1 MTDDLRLRT
10 ARALGWEPAW
20 QREEDGLLKEGWRY
34 KDGRHGGG
42 GMVIYGLPGRDV
54 MECLG
59 IPAYGASWACC
70 EEIDAAIKARGW
82 DYSVRARAVS
92 RAVYG
97 PLCGVRIE
105 IPARGGVRKRMR
117 CISEVQ
123 APTFPAALA
132 LAFCQAVEANGE

>member
-20 QREEDGLLKEGWRY
+20 QREEEGLLKEGWRY

-70 EEIDAAIKARGW
+70 EEID
-82 DYSVRARAVS
+82 
-92 RAVYG
+92 
-97 PLCGVRIE
+97 VRIKE
-105 IPARGGVRKRMR
+105 LGWEYEVYISSYRTTVTIWKPNPTPTIESEMVVAGGGG
-117 CISEVQ
+117 
-123 APTFPAALA
+123 APTFPAAFA